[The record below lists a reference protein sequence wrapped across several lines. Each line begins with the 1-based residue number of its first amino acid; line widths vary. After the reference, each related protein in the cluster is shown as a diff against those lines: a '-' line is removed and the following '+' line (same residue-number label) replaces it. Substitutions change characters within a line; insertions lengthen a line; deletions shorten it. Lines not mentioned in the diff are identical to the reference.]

1 MLALLKEALMILLC
15 RFAGRLATAAFA
27 LSLVFLAC
35 ATAFSQQMDPNLYS
49 DMRWRMIGP
58 FRGGRVLAVAGIP
71 GNPSVYYFAAN
82 GGGLWKST
90 DGGTVWKPIFDSAP
104 VQSIGA
110 LALAPSNPEIIYVG
124 SGENSLHSQVSYGNG
139 VYKSTDGGATWQH
152 VGLDDSHHIGK
163 IIVDPRN
170 PDVVLVAA
178 MGHAYASNAER
189 GVFRST
195 DGGRTWKKVLYKDD
209 VTGAVELCFDPGNS
223 RVVYAVLWHGMRKP
237 GQHGA
242 SSGPGSG
249 IYKSTDGGVNW
260 TQLTGH
266 GLPAGDW
273 GRSGIVVA
281 PGNHG
286 RRVYAIIEAKEGGLY
301 RSDDAGANWERATT
315 DPRIQGSWFFGQ
327 VFVDPVNPDIVYLP
341 ETSIY
346 RSTDGGHTF
355 TSIKGAPGGDDYH
368 VVWIDP
374 QNTQRMILGC
384 DQGASVSLDGGQT
397 WSSWYNQPT
406 AQFYHLATDHRYPYT
421 VYGAQQDSG
430 TAATLSRGDYG
441 QITEREWS
449 QVGPGESGYTL
460 PDPSNPDI
468 VFNAGPGGD
477 VVRIFRRTG
486 QVQNISPSP
495 ISLGSKY
502 RFNWTIPLAFSPQD
516 PHVLYLGAQYL
527 LKTTDSGTSWR
538 AISPDLTRMP
548 AAEGVRGR
556 ELGAVYAIA
565 PSSVRGG
572 VIWVGTDDGNIQLT
586 RDGGATWQNV
596 TPPGLSAWSEIRII
610 EASHTEAGGAYAAV
624 SRRQLD
630 DFKPHIFRT
639 RDFGQT
645 WQETTSGIRDID
657 FVHVVRE
664 DPARKGLLYAGTE
677 TGVYVS
683 FDDADH
689 WESLQ
694 LNLPAVS
701 VRDLAIEQDDLVAA
715 THGRSFWI
723 LDDVTPLRQMA
734 DSVAQSEAF
743 LFRPRAA
750 IRIRRDENQNTP
762 LPPEIPAGKNPPDG
776 AILNYFLKAAAGDI
790 TLAIYDP
797 DGKLVRSFSSNVP
810 PQAPGPPPFVP
821 SFWIAHPHP
830 PSNAP
835 GMHRFVWDL
844 RYADPPAIH
853 AQSPYNYPIS
863 AIAGNTP
870 DQPQGPL
877 VLPGTY
883 EVRLTAGGQT
893 YRHPLEVKM
902 DPRVR
907 FVRNELESQLALELR
922 ISEALGRNYPA
933 YEQVKEVRSRLKE
946 LAKGSGDPVAAAAT
960 ALDAKAAALEGG
972 GGGFG
977 AAARGA
983 SFSLLD
989 GQLTA
994 LIGHVDGADLA
1005 PTEQQAQAFE
1015 QACKA
1020 LGGVLQ
1026 QWEDLKSKELP
1037 VFNKLL
1043 EEHNAAPLPALPSLP
1058 TGDCSR

>member
-1 MLALLKEALMILLC
+1 MISIR
-15 RFAGRLATAAFA
+15 RFAGRFATAAFA
-27 LSLVFLAC
+27 LSMIFLTC
-35 ATAFSQQMDPNLYS
+35 APAFSQQVDPNLYS

-71 GNPSVYYFAAN
+71 GNPSVYYFASN
-82 GGGLWKST
+82 GGGVWKST

-124 SGENSLHSQVSYGNG
+124 SGENSLHSQISYGNG

-152 VGLDDSHHIGK
+152 MGLDDSRHIGK

-178 MGHAYASNAER
+178 MGHTYAPNPER

-195 DGGRTWKKVLYKDD
+195 DGGHTWKKVLYKDD
-209 VTGAVELCFDPGNS
+209 ATGAVELCFDPGNS

-301 RSDDAGANWERATT
+301 RSDDAGATWERATT
-315 DPRIQGSWFFGQ
+315 DPRIQGSWFFCQ
-327 VFVDPVNPDIVYLP
+327 VFVDPVNPDVVYLP

-441 QITEREWS
+441 QITEREWN

-468 VFNAGPGGD
+468 VINAGPGGD
-477 VVRIFRRTG
+477 VVRVFRRTG

-495 ISLGSKY
+495 TGLTSKY

-527 LKTTDSGTSWR
+527 LKTTDSGASWR
-538 AISPDLTRMP
+538 AISPDLTRTP
-548 AAEGVRGR
+548 VPEGGRGR
-556 ELGAVYAIA
+556 DLGAVYAIA
-565 PSSVRGG
+565 PSPVRGG
-572 VIWVGTDDGNIQLT
+572 VIWVGTDDGNIQVT

-596 TPPGLSAWSEIRII
+596 TPPDLSAWSEIRII
-610 EASHTEAGGAYAAV
+610 EASHTDAGTAYVAV

-683 FDDADH
+683 FDDGDH
-689 WESLQ
+689 WASLQ

-734 DSVAQSEAF
+734 DSVAQSDAF

-776 AILNYFLKAAAGDI
+776 AILNYFLKSAAGDI
-790 TLAIYDP
+790 TLAIYDA

-810 PQAPGPPPFVP
+810 PEPPGPPPFVA
-821 SFWIAHPHP
+821 SFWIGHPQP
-830 PSNAP
+830 PSNTA

-844 RYADPPAIH
+844 RYPDPPSIRT
-853 AQSPYNYPIS
+853 QSPYNYPIS
-863 AIAGNTP
+863 AIAGSTP
-870 DQPQGPL
+870 AQPQGPL

-883 EVRLTAGGQT
+883 EVKLTAGGQT
-893 YRHPLEVKM
+893 YSQPLEVKM

-907 FVRNELESQLALELR
+907 FVRNELESQLALELK
-922 ISEALGRNYPA
+922 ISEASGRNYAA
-933 YEQVKEVRSRLKE
+933 YEQVKELRSRLKD
-946 LAKGSGDPVAAAAT
+946 LAKGPAGDPVAAAAT
-960 ALDAKAAALEGG
+960 SLDAKAAALEGSAF
-972 GGGFG
+972 GFG
-977 AAARGA
+977 GAARGA
-983 SFSLLD
+983 SFSLLN
-989 GQLTA
+989 GVFSN
-994 LIGHVDGADLA
+994 LIGQVDSADLA
-1005 PTEQQAQAFE
+1005 PTEQQTQAFDE
-1015 QACKA
+1015 ACKA
-1020 LGGVLQ
+1020 LHGVLQ

-1037 VFNKLL
+1037 PFNKLL

-1058 TGDCSR
+1058 AGGDCGQ